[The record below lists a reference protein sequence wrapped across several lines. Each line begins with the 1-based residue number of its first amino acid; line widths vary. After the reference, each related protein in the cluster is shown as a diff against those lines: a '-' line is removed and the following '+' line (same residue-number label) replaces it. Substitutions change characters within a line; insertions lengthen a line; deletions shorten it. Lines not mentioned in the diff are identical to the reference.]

1 MIRININ
8 WKKTFLVIF
17 DVVIAGYLVMAMTS
31 WNKPVEHSDMC
42 TKVKINIAD
51 ENENGFLNSK
61 EIKSLLERNRMYPLS
76 RPIAEINTRSIEER
90 LTHMPFVNTAQCYT
104 TTDGYVC
111 ITVTQRTPIIRV
123 KSNNGDDYY
132 LDDNGGVMPNS
143 QYTSDMIIVTGA
155 VTRHYATHYVVLLAQ
170 IINSSELWSRQIE
183 QINILPD
190 KSVELVPRVGDHI
203 VNIGA
208 LPTDADSKQRQKKVQ
223 TFVNGQLH
231 RLEVFYKEGL
241 KYAGWTK
248 YDYISLEYVN
258 QVVCHRAPI
267 KHHTEE
273 KPATVAPQQAASS
286 TAATPQQTANPTA
299 TTQQQ

>member
-190 KSVELVPRVGDHI
+190 KSVELVPRVGDHV
-203 VNIGA
+203 VNIGV
-208 LPTDADSKQRQKKVQ
+208 LPIDADNKQRQKKVQ
-223 TFVNGQLH
+223 AFVNEQLH
-231 RLEVFYKEGL
+231 RLELFYKEGL

-273 KPATVAPQQAASS
+273 SS
-286 TAATPQQTANPTA
+286 TIVTHQQEGNSTTS
-299 TTQQQ
+299 TQQQ

>member
-8 WKKTFLVIF
+8 WKRTFLILF
-17 DVVIAGYLVMAMTS
+17 DVVIAVYLVMAMTS
-31 WNKPVEHSDMC
+31 WNKPVESSDVC

-61 EIKSLLERNRMYPLS
+61 EVKSLLERNRLYPLS
-76 RPIAEINTRSIEER
+76 RPIAEVNTRTIEQR

-111 ITVTQRTPIIRV
+111 ITVTQRTPIVRV

-132 LDDNGGVMPNS
+132 LDDNGGIMPNS

-155 VTRHYATHYVVLLAQ
+155 VTRHYATHYIVLLAQ
-170 IINSSELWSRQIE
+170 IINSSDLWSRQIE

-190 KSVELVPRVGDHI
+190 KSVELVPRVGEHI
-203 VNIGA
+203 INIGT
-208 LPTDADSKQRQKKVQ
+208 LPTDSDAKRRQKKVQ
-223 TFVNGQLH
+223 TFVSNQLR
-231 RLEVFYKEGL
+231 RLEIFYKEGL

-248 YDYISLEYVN
+248 YDYISLEYIN
-258 QVVCHRAPI
+258 QVVCHRAPVT
-267 KHHTEE
+267 KQKEE
-273 KPATVAPQQAASS
+273 NPS
-286 TAATPQQTANPTA
+286 T

>member
-190 KSVELVPRVGDHI
+190 KSVELVPRVGDHV
-203 VNIGA
+203 VNIGV
-208 LPTDADSKQRQKKVQ
+208 LPIDADNKQRQKKVQ
-223 TFVNGQLH
+223 AFVNEQLH
-231 RLEVFYKEGL
+231 RLELFYKEGL

-273 KPATVAPQQAASS
+273 SS
-286 TAATPQQTANPTA
+286 TIVTHQQEGNS
-299 TTQQQ
+299 TTSTHQQ

>member
-1 MIRININ
+1 LIRININ

-203 VNIGA
+203 AYLGK
-208 LPTDADSKQRQKKVQ
+208 PVQ
-223 TFVNGQLH
+223 IQEKLE
-231 RLEVFYKEGL
+231 RLRKFYKYGL
-241 KYAGWTK
+241 SYAGWNK
-248 YDYISLEYVN
+248 YERISVEFDN
-258 QVVCHRAPI
+258 QIVCKKA
-267 KHHTEE
+267 K
-273 KPATVAPQQAASS
+273 VG
-286 TAATPQQTANPTA
+286 N
-299 TTQQQ
+299 

>member
-8 WKKTFLVIF
+8 WKKTFLIIF

-190 KSVELVPRVGDHI
+190 KSVELVPRVGDHV
-203 VNIGA
+203 VNIGV
-208 LPTDADSKQRQKKVQ
+208 LPIDADNKQRQKKVQ
-223 TFVNGQLH
+223 AFVNEQLH
-231 RLEVFYKEGL
+231 RLELFYKEGL

-273 KPATVAPQQAASS
+273 SS
-286 TAATPQQTANPTA
+286 TIVTHQQEGNS
-299 TTQQQ
+299 TTSTHQQ

>member
-190 KSVELVPRVGDHI
+190 KSVELVPRVGDHV
-203 VNIGA
+203 VNIGV
-208 LPTDADSKQRQKKVQ
+208 LPIDANNKQRQKKVQ
-223 TFVNGQLH
+223 AFVNEQLH
-231 RLEVFYKEGL
+231 RLELFYKEGL

-273 KPATVAPQQAASS
+273 SS
-286 TAATPQQTANPTA
+286 TIVTHQQEGNS
-299 TTQQQ
+299 TTSTHQQ

>member
-190 KSVELVPRVGDHI
+190 KSVELVPRVGDHV
-203 VNIGA
+203 VNIGV
-208 LPTDADSKQRQKKVQ
+208 LPIDADNKQRQKKVQ
-223 TFVNGQLH
+223 AFVNEQLH
-231 RLEVFYKEGL
+231 RLELFYREGL

-273 KPATVAPQQAASS
+273 SS
-286 TAATPQQTANPTA
+286 TIVTHQQEGNS
-299 TTQQQ
+299 TTSTHQQ